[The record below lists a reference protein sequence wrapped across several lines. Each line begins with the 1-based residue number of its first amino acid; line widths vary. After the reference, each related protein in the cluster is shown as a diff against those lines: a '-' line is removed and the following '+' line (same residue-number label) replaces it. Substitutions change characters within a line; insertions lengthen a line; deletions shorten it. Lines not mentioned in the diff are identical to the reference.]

1 MKLVFKRLCLNKQHR
16 RLGCRFLA
24 TQHKQYVV
32 GYHSAAL
39 KEEEWESIADFI
51 LTGDLNPTEDMEIA
65 DKQCKPLVW
74 LSNIAPVV
82 WIGIVFLVIK
92 GALFL
97 EALPIA
103 EWQRTLIIWTVLT
116 RV

>member
-1 MKLVFKRLCLNKQHR
+1 M
-16 RLGCRFLA
+16 A